1 MQIYDLYSLH
11 QNITSVNPNLELV
24 SYSNSPCSRIPASN
38 IGSGLFPSSHHS
50 PLLPFSSLANDLA
63 QHTVP
68 KADNIALT
76 STCSLHTHSTWIGD
90 INTAIAISQD
100 PRQTLLVN
108 MSSLRAERHEWQ
120 RAIQGM
126 SANEALPSRVFPEY
140 IYVNLDDFMRA
151 SDPFWEP
158 DRPTTSSLYKA
169 CVSTQG
175 RIFCTRRMQR
185 WLHSL
190 PDRPEVC
197 SEPLSP
203 PEPRHEPPSV
213 PQPSG
218 NIRPRAQSAPT
229 PPGPATPELG
239 TDLSPSHS
247 HFRHPNPLS
256 QHPVQLDPNSLQLQ
270 RVSSQLDTPLQL
282 EEVHSRLEDSPT
294 LGQAHLRFED
304 PLHLEKVLPK
314 LEEVHPQLE
323 VLPRLEGCH
332 FQPKVPQRRSSL
344 YFNSQPASHAHQS
357 HHPLNQFEDLFQG
370 LEQPRIG
377 ESETSGSEKSQEQGE
392 ACDNESVTSRPKF
405 EANMGILTRTRP
417 ASKRHTIHFGS
428 NLERMQEQS
437 PPGNSEK
444 NGRAQV
450 SCDPSHQVKRLESCE
465 TSNHNTVKHRALR
478 LLLKSWRSAPRA
490 FSAQFE
496 SDGQPWALLRVT
508 RIMAERVLLRLC

>member
-1 MQIYDLYSLH
+1 M
-11 QNITSVNPNLELV
+11 
-24 SYSNSPCSRIPASN
+24 
-38 IGSGLFPSSHHS
+38 
-50 PLLPFSSLANDLA
+50 
-63 QHTVP
+63 
-68 KADNIALT
+68 
-76 STCSLHTHSTWIGD
+76 
-90 INTAIAISQD
+90 
-100 PRQTLLVN
+100 
-108 MSSLRAERHEWQ
+108 
-120 RAIQGM
+120 
-126 SANEALPSRVFPEY
+126 RV
-140 IYVNLDDFMRA
+140 

-203 PEPRHEPPSV
+203 LEPRHEPPSV
-213 PQPSG
+213 SQLSG
-218 NIRPRAQSAPT
+218 NIRPRAQSAPAPT

-256 QHPVQLDPNSLQLQ
+256 QHPVQLEPNKLQLQ

-282 EEVHSRLEDSPT
+282 QEVHSRLEDSPT
-294 LGQAHLRFED
+294 LGQVHLQFED
-304 PLHLEKVLPK
+304 PLQLVKVLPK
-314 LEEVHPQLE
+314 LEELHLSLAE
-323 VLPRLEGCH
+323 VPLRLEGCH

-344 YFNSQPASHAHQS
+344 YFNSQPASHAQQS

-370 LEQPRIG
+370 LEQDQIG
-377 ESETSGSEKSQEQGE
+377 ESETSGSEQSQEQGE
-392 ACDNESVTSRPKF
+392 ACDNESGTTRPKF

-428 NLERMQEQS
+428 NLEAMQGQS
-437 PPGNSEK
+437 PPGNREK

-450 SCDPSHQVKRLESCE
+450 SRDPSYQVMRLESCE
-465 TSNHNTVKHRALR
+465 SLTT
-478 LLLKSWRSAPRA
+478 
-490 FSAQFE
+490 
-496 SDGQPWALLRVT
+496 T
-508 RIMAERVLLRLC
+508 R